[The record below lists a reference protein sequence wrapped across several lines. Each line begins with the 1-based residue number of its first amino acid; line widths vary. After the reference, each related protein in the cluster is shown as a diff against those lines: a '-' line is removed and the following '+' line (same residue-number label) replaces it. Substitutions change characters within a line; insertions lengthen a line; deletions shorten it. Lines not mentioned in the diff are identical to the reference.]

1 VTGFQSGGAV
11 GSTVVGKLN
20 VTAMTELTGSAV
32 RVVGGLMRRR
42 TVDNELTQEELEK
55 LIMKVAGHIDAQG
68 EKVSLIPKWLMYRPT
83 DLKALGLTHEDI
95 VKLIK
100 EKHDAT

>member
-1 VTGFQSGGAV
+1 
-11 GSTVVGKLN
+11 
-20 VTAMTELTGSAV
+20 
-32 RVVGGLMRRR
+32 
-42 TVDNELTQEELEK
+42 VDNELTEEALEK

-68 EKVSLIPKWLMYRPT
+68 EKASLIPKWLMYRPA

-100 EKHDAT
+100 EKNAG

>member
-1 VTGFQSGGAV
+1 
-11 GSTVVGKLN
+11 
-20 VTAMTELTGSAV
+20 M
-32 RVVGGLMRRR
+32 
-42 TVDNELTQEELEK
+42 DNELTEEALEK

-68 EKVSLIPKWLMYRPT
+68 EKVSLIPKSVMYRPA

-100 EKHDAT
+100 EKNGG

>member
-1 VTGFQSGGAV
+1 MTTHITKTWFDGEKVVTQEIHEPEV
-11 GSTVVGKLN
+11 YK
-20 VTAMTELTGSAV
+20 
-32 RVVGGLMRRR
+32 
-42 TVDNELTQEELEK
+42 DNELTQEELEK

-68 EKVSLIPKWLMYRPT
+68 EKVSLIPKWVMYRPA
-83 DLKALGLTHEDI
+83 DLEALGLTHEDI